1 MSDLIRQARAAYGP
15 AYDQMLEEAGRIR
28 QQYVAQGGR
37 PEDVYSQER
46 IEAFAQGRPG
56 ELAGATTRADGSIAG
71 PYVPTEL
78 ALAAGLIEPRA
89 VPAVTD
95 AMNRGITTVSSGT
108 DIDTGKGFAIGRDPE
123 GRVVKVLR

>member
-1 MSDLIRQARAAYGP
+1 MSDLIRQARALYGP
-15 AYDQMLEEAGRIR
+15 AYDQMLEEAGRIKEE
-28 QQYVAQGGR
+28 YVGGGGR
-37 PEDVYSQER
+37 PEDVYSPER
-46 IEAFAQGRPG
+46 IPVALEQGA
-56 ELAGATTRADGSIAG
+56 AGLTGASRREDGSVAG
-71 PYVPTEL
+71 PYVPTEM
-78 ALAAGLIEPRA
+78 ALMAGLIEPRA